1 MTLDVCFCLQC
12 PCPRLTVLGD
22 GRRRRISLGRIRPT
36 SPTKMC
42 WHGKG
47 GVGKCLVWVWAGLC
61 FQQRIIFIPECV
73 TASTVCM
80 LSKREQFTADPVP
93 KRLLVFT
100 WPKDAGRG
108 ACCVGCRCFGRPSCC
123 HHRMPSMT
131 TSKQQLHKI
140 KEHWWLRAHAALPS
154 RSQLPVAQ
162 QIEVRDEH
170 PV

>member
-1 MTLDVCFCLQC
+1 MPEAHCSWRWTTQAHLLGKDQADEPDQDVLAWE
-12 PCPRLTVLGD
+12 R
-22 GRRRRISLGRIRPT
+22 
-36 SPTKMC
+36 
-42 WHGKG
+42 G
-47 GVGKCLVWVWAGLC
+47 GGQVFGLGLC
-61 FQQRIIFIPECV
+61 FQQRIIFISECV

-80 LSKREQFTADPVP
+80 LSKREQFTADPAP
-93 KRLLVFT
+93 KRLVVFT
-100 WPKDAGRG
+100 WPKDAGRV

-123 HHRMPSMT
+123 HHRMPRMT
-131 TSKQQLHKI
+131 TSKQQLHKL